1 MDTTV
6 LDQRLN
12 RFGSMRKGTIPNQ
25 DHRLLQLSSKDY
37 EEISD
42 SDGIDIGVGMKT
54 KIKMD
59 SVSFRSDAKG
69 SNHRNLLVRTG
80 ALIQDGRLS
89 TWCPTS
95 ANKRR
100 HQHSTFIY
108 EDYEGFQV
116 CGFFLIRGH
125 SCLTQRCISF
135 SSLSIARLCG
145 FWGLQPRERS
155 KRPI

>member
-1 MDTTV
+1 MDTTAA
-6 LDQRLN
+6 DHRLN
-12 RFGSMRKGTIPNQ
+12 LFGPMRQGTIPNQ
-25 DHRLLQLSSKDY
+25 DYWLLQLSSEDS
-37 EEISD
+37 EEIRD
-42 SDGIDIGVGMKT
+42 SDGVDIGVGMKT

-59 SVSFRSDAKG
+59 PVSFRSDAKG
-69 SNHRNLLVRTG
+69 SNHRNLLMRTG

-89 TWCPTS
+89 TRCPTS
-95 ANKRR
+95 ANKRC

-108 EDYEGFQV
+108 EDYEGFEV
-116 CGFFLIRGH
+116 RGFFLIRGH
-125 SCLTQRCISF
+125 SCLTHRCTSF

>member
-1 MDTTV
+1 MNPTV
-6 LDQRLN
+6 LDQKLN
-12 RFGSMRKGTIPNQ
+12 RFGPMRQGTIPNQ
-25 DHRLLQLSSKDY
+25 DHRLLQLSSKDS
-37 EEISD
+37 EEIRD
-42 SDGIDIGVGMKT
+42 SDCINICIGMKT

-59 SVSFRSDAKG
+59 SISFRSDAKS

-89 TWCPTS
+89 ARCPTS
-95 ANKRR
+95 ANKRC
-100 HQHSTFIY
+100 HQHATFIY

-125 SCLTQRCISF
+125 SCLTHRCISF

-155 KRPI
+155 NRPI